1 MRPSRRLVT
10 ALATVALVTV
20 MGLLW
25 APGHRTLVVS
35 AAAMVG
41 LAALLLEMGRTA
53 LALSSEGP
61 GWARVLR
68 KPAARERRPSDLE
81 QLERVLGWGQ
91 YAPGDFNYEV
101 RPLLRRLVAQRVLER
116 HGVDL
121 DARPDAARAI
131 VSAELWDLVVS
142 KQSSEEGRV
151 IRTVD
156 ITRMVDE
163 IEDI

>member
-1 MRPSRRLVT
+1 MRPSRRVVT
-10 ALATVALVTV
+10 ALAAIAAGTV

-35 AAAMVG
+35 AAVMAA

-61 GWARVLR
+61 QWARVLR
-68 KPAARERRPSDLE
+68 KPVAPERRPADLE
-81 QLERVLGWGQ
+81 QMERVLGWGR

-101 RPLLRRLVAQRVLER
+101 RPLLRRLVAHRLIER

-121 DARPDAARAI
+121 DERPEAARAI
-131 VSAELWDLVVS
+131 VSSELWELVVS
-142 KQSSEEGRV
+142 KQSSEDGRV